1 MNFLIL
7 YHLTCRI
14 IKSYNSSD
22 EVVSQEC
29 SLRALCESN
38 VAVKSSDAAV
48 LGSYILMSHLP
59 LNTPVLREFTM
70 AARIGRSSYG
80 KCLKIFSRNTSIK
93 VRSVVRDC
101 KSMAYCLSNQS
112 GSNKIFSDYCST
124 VYRQC
129 DPASW
134 SQVTSIW

>member
-1 MNFLIL
+1 M
-7 YHLTCRI
+7 TCRI

-80 KCLKIFSRNTSIK
+80 KCLKIFSRNISIK
-93 VRSVVRDC
+93 VRFVCDWR
-101 KSMAYCLSNQS
+101 SMAYCLSNQS
-112 GSNKIFSDYCST
+112 GSNKIFLDYCST